1 MNLYKFSCD
10 YSYGALILDKNIVF
24 INKNFNIYNY
34 NNTIITEDRQKEE
47 LNGIINRRLIHIY
60 DNPSNYRKTRSGR
73 RYGGM
78 NYINLPILNSVYNQY
93 EIKNFILSPSVNYN
107 HLFKLPDSNFNYDY
121 FMEQF
126 INNYME
132 ITKDINTVF
141 AILLCFF
148 HIDDFNI
155 TTNIINNSQF
165 ITDANILKTFSN
177 ENLVLPQIPITN
189 RKYIINKYQEHVYA
203 DKIIKTSV
211 DIYNIINNNDLSKLL
226 YPVNVDIEYT
236 YDEQTK
242 EINRELFLD
251 DGNHRI
257 YTLKRLGYRGLV
269 PCICFDYLPINLL

>member
-1 MNLYKFSCD
+1 MDLFNLSYY
-10 YSYGALILDKNIVF
+10 YSYGALILDKNVVF

-47 LNGIINRRLIHIY
+47 LNNIINKRLILIY
-60 DNPSNYRKTRSGR
+60 DNPSNYKITRSGR

-78 NYINLPILNSVYNQY
+78 NNIKLPLFNSYNQY
-93 EIKNFILSPSVNYN
+93 EIKNFILSDTINYN
-107 HLFKLPDSNFNYDY
+107 HLFKLPDTNFNYDY

-132 ITKDINTVF
+132 VTKDINTVF

-148 HIDDFNI
+148 HIDDFDI
-155 TTNIINNSQF
+155 TSNIINNSNF
-165 ITDANILKTFSN
+165 ITDATILETFKN
-177 ENLVLPQIPITN
+177 ENLVLPSIPTTN
-189 RKYIINKYQEHVYA
+189 RRYIINKYQEHIYA
-203 DKIIKTSV
+203 DKIIKTSI

-236 YDEQTK
+236 YDERTK
-242 EINRELFLD
+242 KIDRQLFLD

-269 PCICFDYLPINLL
+269 PCICFDYLPIKFL